1 MRAKLLCNAVAV
13 AKLIFL
19 NTNTSLHQR
28 KTLNYIK
35 MSALDS
41 GKAKLGDIIS
51 FDDLPKDRNDNLWN
65 RIENKCHL
73 TIGELSALKNAVCS
87 SGEGNITPSISIL
100 P

>member
-1 MRAKLLCNAVAV
+1 
-13 AKLIFL
+13 
-19 NTNTSLHQR
+19 
-28 KTLNYIK
+28 

-87 SGEGNITPSISIL
+87 SGQGNIPPSISIL